1 MEKTR
6 SIYFLEATIEDQNL
20 ISENFPD
27 AKIIEETLS
36 EDEIIARCI
45 DAEVLCVFVHSK
57 ISKKVINSLQN
68 LKMIVTRSVGYDHI
82 DLQSAQEKNI
92 VVANVPDYGAHV
104 ISEFVFALLLS
115 GLRYVGEGDE
125 RVEKKE
131 DFSFTGLRGVAL
143 KGKTLGVIGTG
154 KIGRNV
160 ARIASL
166 GFLMNVLAYDAY
178 PNEEIAEEMHFR
190 YVNLEEIWKKADVV
204 SLHCPLLEETKHLVN
219 DESIAKMK
227 DGVIIVNTS
236 RGGIIDTGALVRAI
250 KNKKVSRAFL
260 DVLEHE
266 ENIAT
271 DRELINLPGVITTP
285 HIAFYADDS
294 MQKMYEIAFLTI
306 KEYISSGKISNKV
319 TGF

>member
-1 MEKTR
+1 MEREKN
-6 SIYFLEATIEDQNL
+6 IYFLEVTKEDQVL
-20 ISENFPD
+20 VSDSFPE
-27 AKIIEETLS
+27 AKIIEETLT
-36 EDEIIARCI
+36 EYEIITRCS

-57 ISKKVINSLQN
+57 ISKKVIESLQN

-82 DLQSAQEKNI
+82 DLQAAQEKNI
-92 VVANVPDYGAHV
+92 IVANVPDYGSYV

-115 GLRYVGEGDE
+115 GLRHVGEGDE

-131 DFSFTGLRGVAL
+131 EFTFTGLRGVAL

-178 PNEEIAEEMHFR
+178 PNEEMAEEMHFR
-190 YVNLEEIWKKADVV
+190 YTSLDEIWKMADII

-219 DESIAKMK
+219 DESITKMK

-236 RGGIIDTGALVRAI
+236 RGGIIDTSALIKAI

-294 MQKMYEIAFLTI
+294 MKKMYEITFLTI
-306 KEYISSGKISNKV
+306 KEYFSLGKISNKV

>member
-6 SIYFLEATIEDQNL
+6 NIYFLEVTTEDQNL
-20 ISENFPD
+20 VSENFPE

-36 EDEIIARCI
+36 EEEIIARCG
-45 DAEVLCVFVHSK
+45 DAEILCVFVHSK
-57 ISKKVINSLQN
+57 ISKKVIEALRN

-82 DLQSAQEKNI
+82 DLQAAQERDI
-92 VVANVPDYGAHV
+92 VVANVPDYGSYV

-115 GLRYVGEGDE
+115 GLRHVGEGDE
-125 RVEKKE
+125 RVEKRE
-131 DFSFTGLRGVAL
+131 DFTFAGLRGVAL
-143 KGKTLGVIGTG
+143 KGKTLGIIGTG

-178 PNEEIAEEMHFR
+178 PNEEMAEEIHFR
-190 YVNLEEIWKKADVV
+190 YTSLDEIWKMSDII

-219 DESIAKMK
+219 DESITKMK

-236 RGGIIDTGALVRAI
+236 RGGIINTGALVRAI
-250 KNKKVSRAFL
+250 KSKKVSHAFL

-294 MQKMYEIAFLTI
+294 MKKMYEIAFLNI
-306 KEYISSGKISNKV
+306 KEYFSLGKISNKV

>member
-1 MEKTR
+1 MGK
-6 SIYFLEATIEDQNL
+6 IYFLEVTTEDQNL
-20 ISENFPD
+20 VSENFPE
-27 AKIIEETLS
+27 AKIIGEALS
-36 EDEIIARCI
+36 EEEIIARCS

-57 ISKKVINSLQN
+57 ISKKVIEGLQS
-68 LKMIVTRSVGYDHI
+68 LKMIITRSVGYDHI
-82 DLQSAQEKNI
+82 DLQVAQERDI
-92 VVANVPDYGAHV
+92 VVANVPDYGSYV

-115 GLRYVGEGDE
+115 GLRHVGEGDE
-125 RVEKKE
+125 RVEKRE
-131 DFSFTGLRGVAL
+131 DFTFTGLRGVAL

-190 YVNLEEIWKKADVV
+190 YTDLDEIWKMSDII
-204 SLHCPLLEETKHLVN
+204 SLHCPLLETTKHLVN
-219 DESIAKMK
+219 DENIAKMK
-227 DGVIIVNTS
+227 NGVIIVNTS
-236 RGGIIDTGALVRAI
+236 RGGIIDTGALITAI
-250 KNKKVSRAFL
+250 KNKKVSHAFL

-294 MQKMYEIAFLTI
+294 MKKMYETAFLTI
-306 KEYISSGKISNKV
+306 KEYFSLGKISNKV